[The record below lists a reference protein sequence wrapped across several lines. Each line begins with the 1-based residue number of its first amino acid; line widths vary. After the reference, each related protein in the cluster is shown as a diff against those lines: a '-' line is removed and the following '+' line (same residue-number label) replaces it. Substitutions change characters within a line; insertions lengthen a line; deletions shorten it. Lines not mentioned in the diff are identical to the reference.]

1 MENSEMNTPSA
12 LTGLS
17 QIPQSMQSSII
28 ARTTTRF
35 YTNGSSSF
43 NRKYNKTM
51 NFRLSSTDY
60 VDLSTATLNF
70 KLQTNARYQ
79 IPETCFPLAMI
90 DSAVLKINQQEV
102 EKISDASACLR
113 QLWWLQ
119 NDSNVITGPIG
130 TAAGD
135 YKFKTKNGLYLK
147 NNSTG
152 VTDATN
158 SILPVQP
165 LQDSTYKNFG
175 TNSTLGPGAIN
186 FPVSGN
192 SLDLLT
198 CGGSLTIPEGC
209 LWSRQTISSADD
221 NRLISGQDGSG
232 RDYSIRV
239 SDIFS
244 FFKSSSYLPLR
255 NVGSLE
261 ISLELSSYEKCF
273 INVPTFS
280 RVNASL
286 STNLAGLSDADTL
299 AICSNEDYNIISPFI
314 SIDVVQP
321 NLLLVNDIDA
331 KCQSA
336 QGIAMVFDSWS
347 TQLLSQPYG
356 SAMQFST
363 NKGYSKIRD
372 LCCWLRPQN
381 IANGSKFLRYDQTY
395 YGTRVLESKI
405 LIGSANYPLTA
416 TDSTS
421 SRLMELQ
428 KVFADHNRSDGS
440 NIIDYNIYTGQNS
453 HITAASRGYYPS
465 LSLNSVSGVGVDN
478 KACLAQ
484 AGCLWAEPNS
494 QFCIG
499 QSFEKFISKSRFLSG
514 INTRLG
520 QSQITLDLKMR
531 PFKDTDPA
539 TDYLASAATNT
550 VDCIL
555 GNSGVGALM
564 AVHYEALLLVANGAV
579 SVQI

>member
-1 MENSEMNTPSA
+1 MEESKMSTPSA
-12 LTGLS
+12 LSGLS
-17 QIPQSMQSSII
+17 DVPQSMQASII

-35 YTNGSSSF
+35 YTHGSSSF

-70 KLQTNARYQ
+70 KLKTNATYQ
-79 IPETCFPLAMI
+79 VPETCFPLAMI
-90 DSAVLKINQQEV
+90 DSAVLKINQQDV
-102 EKISDASACLR
+102 EKLDEASAYLR
-113 QLWWLQ
+113 QLYWLS
-119 NDSNVITGPIG
+119 NDSNVVTGPIG
-130 TAAGD
+130 TAMGD
-135 YKFKTKNGLYLK
+135 YKFKTKNGTYLK

-158 SILPVQP
+158 DIKPIQP

-175 TNSTLGPGAIN
+175 TNSTFGPGATQ
-186 FPVSGN
+186 FAVSGN

-198 CGGSLTIPEGC
+198 CGGSLTLPEAC
-209 LWSRQTISSADD
+209 FWSRQSATIVDD
-221 NRLISGQDGSG
+221 NRLVSGQDGSG
-232 RDYSIRV
+232 RDYSVRV

-255 NVGSLE
+255 NIGSLE
-261 ISLELSSYEKCF
+261 ISITLTSYDRCF

-280 RVNASL
+280 RTNATIASNL
-286 STNLAGLSDADTL
+286 SGLSDADTL
-299 AICSNEDYNIISPFI
+299 AICSNEDYNIISPYI
-314 SIDVVQP
+314 SIDTIQP
-321 NLLLVNDIDA
+321 NLLLVNAIDSR
-331 KCQSA
+331 CQTA
-336 QGIAMVFDSWS
+336 EGIAMVFDSWS
-347 TQLLSQPYG
+347 TQTLSQPYG
-356 SAMQFST
+356 SAMQFTT

-381 IANGSKFLRYDQTY
+381 LANGSKFLRYDQTY
-395 YGTRVLESKI
+395 YGTRVLENKVI
-405 LIGSANYPLTA
+405 VGSSNFPLTS

-421 SRLMELQ
+421 NRLMELQ

-453 HITAASRGYYPS
+453 HITSSSRGYYPS

-494 QFCIG
+494 QFAIG

-520 QSQITLDLKMR
+520 QSQITVDLKMR

-539 TDYLASAATNT
+539 TDYLASTAPNT

-555 GNSGVGALM
+555 GNSGVSALV

>member
-1 MENSEMNTPSA
+1 MEDAQMNTPSA
-12 LTGLS
+12 LSGLS

-35 YTNGSSSF
+35 YTHGSSSF

-70 KLQTNARYQ
+70 KLKTNASYQ
-79 IPETCFPLAMI
+79 VPETCFPLAMI
-90 DSAVLKINQQEV
+90 DSAVLKINQQDV
-102 EKISDASACLR
+102 EKIDEASACLR
-113 QLWWLQ
+113 QLYWLS

-130 TAAGD
+130 TAMGD
-135 YKFKTKNGLYLK
+135 YKFKTKNGTFLK
-147 NNSTG
+147 NNSSG
-152 VTDATN
+152 ITDATN
-158 SILPVQP
+158 DIKPIQP

-175 TNSTLGPGAIN
+175 TNSTFGPGASQ
-186 FPVSGN
+186 FAVGGN

-198 CGGSLTIPEGC
+198 CGGSLTLPEAC
-209 LWSRQTISSADD
+209 FWSRQSASIVDD
-221 NRLISGQDGSG
+221 NRLVSGQDGSG
-232 RDYSIRV
+232 RDYSVRV

-261 ISLELSSYEKCF
+261 ISITLTAYERCF

-280 RVNASL
+280 RTNSTIAS
-286 STNLAGLSDADTL
+286 NLAGLSDADTL
-299 AICSNEDYNIISPFI
+299 AICSNEDYNIISPYI
-314 SIDVVQP
+314 SIDTVQP
-321 NLLLVNDIDA
+321 NLLLVNAIDA

-336 QGIAMVFDSWS
+336 EGIAMVFDSWS

-356 SAMQFST
+356 SAMQFTT

-381 IANGSKFLRYDQTY
+381 LANGSKFLRYDQTY
-395 YGTRVLESKI
+395 YGTRVLENKVI
-405 LIGSANYPLTA
+405 VGSSNFPLTS

-421 SRLMELQ
+421 ARLMELQ

-453 HITAASRGYYPS
+453 HIAASSRGYYPS

-494 QFCIG
+494 QFAIG

-520 QSQITLDLKMR
+520 QSQITVDLKMR

-539 TDYLASAATNT
+539 TDYLASTAPNT

-555 GNSGVGALM
+555 GNSGVAALL